1 MLLPGGVEMYTLQQY
16 QWMERFENGAVWRWH
31 ADPAAD
37 DVIRF
42 LMDDGLLSSRED
54 LGPGVLSLTE
64 KGRSV
69 LEAKRQADAEK
80 KDQAAA
86 RQAREAK
93 RMKER
98 LEDKAEQKREKKRD
112 RIFQVFL
119 LLLGFVLGVLAE
131 HWAGVTTWVHSLFQ
145 S

>member
-1 MLLPGGVEMYTLQQY
+1 MYTLQQY
-16 QWMERFENGAVWRWH
+16 QWMERFENGAVWHWH

-69 LEAKRQADAEK
+69 LEAKRNHDAEK
-80 KDQAAA
+80 KEQEAKEENA
-86 RQAREAK
+86 EAK
-93 RMKER
+93 RLQER
-98 LEDKAEQKREKKRD
+98 NEDHTREERYNRTRNKIAIWAIVVPVLTFFLGMLVEFLTGAAGNVIQ
-112 RIFQVFL
+112 IFIHF
-119 LLLGFVLGVLAE
+119 
-131 HWAGVTTWVHSLFQ
+131 
-145 S
+145 

>member
-1 MLLPGGVEMYTLQQY
+1 MYTLQQY
-16 QWMERFENGAVWRWH
+16 QWMERFENGAVWLWF

-42 LMDDGLLSSRED
+42 LMDGGLLSARED

-80 KDQAAA
+80 KDQQAHQ
-86 RQAREAK
+86 QARETK

-119 LLLGFVLGVLAE
+119 LLLGFVLGVVSE
-131 HWAGVTTWVHSLFQ
+131 HLLEITAFLSSLGK
-145 S
+145 